1 MSDQIAIELLRLVPT
16 LIWAGMLVLV
26 LLMFREPIRIHV
38 LPRVTHFKV
47 FGLEIEASVKENLD
61 RVAA

>member
-26 LLMFREPIRIHV
+26 LLMFREPIRIH
-38 LPRVTHFKV
+38 
-47 FGLEIEASVKENLD
+47 EAYSAILIDN
-61 RVAA
+61 